1 MNAGKIVILVVG
13 IIFVVVA
20 IGLIVVG
27 GGVLWANGAFMD
39 DEGYLTTKTI
49 RIDKSSYAIV
59 SEPTDIEVGSW
70 WVWDWS
76 DLATFKIKGSNDDA
90 SKNIFIGVA
99 DESDLNSYFSDVS
112 YDEVIHFDINPDRL
126 DYRNHPGSSQP
137 AAPIT
142 QSFWLESVNG
152 PGTQV
157 MEWEFQ
163 AGTWSLVLMNE
174 DGSAGVNLS
183 VILGVKIPWLFGTG
197 IGLLIGGIV
206 ALLLGTF
213 MIVLAA
219 RRSRRPQPS

>member
-1 MNAGKIVILVVG
+1 MNAGRIVLLIVG
-13 IIFVVVA
+13 IIIVVVA
-20 IGLIVVG
+20 IGLMVAG
-27 GGVLWANGAFMD
+27 GGVLWANGASAD
-39 DEGYLTTKTI
+39 DEGYLTLKTI
-49 RIDKSSYAIV
+49 RIDRNSYAVV
-59 SEPTDIEVGSW
+59 SEPTDIEIGSW

-76 DLATFKIKGSNDDA
+76 DLATIKIEGSNGNS

-99 DESDLNSYFSDVS
+99 DEGDLNSYFRDVS
-112 YDEVIHFDINPDRL
+112 YDEIINFNISPNRL
-126 DYRNHPGSSQP
+126 DYRNRPGSSQP
-137 AAPIT
+137 TAPIT
-142 QSFWLESVNG
+142 QELWLESVNG

-163 AGTWSLVLMNE
+163 GGTWSLVLMNE

-213 MIVLAA
+213 IIVLAA
-219 RRSRRPQPS
+219 RTSRRPQPS